1 MAKNKIHIDVKVDDK
16 GSTKK
21 VGLDA
26 KKTSDK
32 LDNLSTSSRTADR
45 NMKGVGAQS
54 SNTSKNFS
62 KMQQGMGGLVG
73 AYASLAAQMFAV
85 SAAFQFFK
93 RAGDL
98 SVLQKGQQA
107 YASATG
113 VAMKSLSDSI
123 VEATGAQITFRDA
136 SQAAAIGVAAGLS
149 PEQLNKLGAAAKDV
163 SAVLGRDVTDSF
175 NRLVRGVTKAEPELL
190 DELGI
195 ILRLE
200 TASKNYANALGLNKD
215 ALTVYQKS
223 QAVTNEVLNQAES
236 KYAAILKVTGGGAV
250 NQFNRLGKAMDDVV
264 MSIQTGILPLA
275 SAVAK
280 ALEQIPVLAFASFGL
295 LLTGPLKAMG
305 VDLKGIRDS
314 ARESYTEQKKLYNEM
329 ATSAERS
336 KAAIFE
342 QKKAMDS
349 MAQKALSDP
358 NLANKGPTLQ
368 ALDKK
373 GFSGLDKRE
382 RTRIGQGL
390 KAVEAKYERHET
402 VTRGIFKGLKA
413 GIVLDMAQGFKQIEI
428 EEEKM
433 ANASNK
439 NTNRMRLGYEALKT
453 GVMSAG
459 AAVAAGAMKLLS
471 WLGWAG
477 IAVTVFQTIRNFF
490 DTGKEISAHEIMLDR
505 TRDKIVSLNEEYRS
519 LLEVQMAVTKQ
530 GGGQT
535 QFASA
540 IGQTNQS
547 LSTDQ
552 QDVLIKDLRSYTEK
566 YERLQV
572 TALQKEKERLEKH
585 YADLESQGNIA
596 PSELGKVNA
605 DIVQTQD
612 ELDAIFGKKT
622 VRNAGG
628 FFNIFRDDENI
639 LSESEQASKKFVDDR
654 IKEIEGFE
662 ERYGFLPKSFQDHLK
677 SLNTMGEIST
687 SEFKKTAAAASEAGL
702 AYAAVATNAK
712 ATSDSM
718 GSLRNGLAPLT
729 SADTALQNIA
739 KEQDNLN
746 KILKDEG
753 LTLKENGDVFKGK
766 AKVEVDSLSIFQKEQ
781 LKKLGLLKEEAVVAS
796 AVNEIAHDRLI
807 DAQKTQQ
814 QITRLNS
821 ISNQYSQGLIKAQIA
836 EINNREKLKDINAEL
851 DKLAK
856 TAKKDSE
863 GNVAYNEVE
872 QRRVDLL
879 NEQKTSAEALI
890 GVDEDRVKLAQD
902 LYQTTV
908 EMANA
913 RITEKMLGHEKEL
926 LSIQEKRLGLLQR
939 QNSLN
944 KASSSRSIDQTIRKE
959 QSANPFAY
967 LKEDQRRAELELQA
981 AQKARPDDV
990 IAIKEEEKIKLAQ
1003 NEIEFKLLD
1012 MKFLL
1017 LEKELE
1023 KLAEEERQTSI
1034 KLQSAADAATN
1045 PTEKAR
1051 LQGEANMSS
1060 ANAIKYDVMADSFGG
1075 ERSGLDTLKTD
1086 TAEMINKEA
1095 AGKISALD
1103 ESIAKLAEAKKNLSD
1118 VGQLSQGI
1126 KDSLQDGLTN
1136 AITSIVDGSMKAKD
1150 AFKMMAIAVLKQ
1162 IAAMIAQLM
1171 VARMLMSMF
1180 GVPAVPAGM
1189 PTMPVSAISSAPSQ
1203 LAAQSTGG
1211 INNIGSAL
1219 KFSTGGVAK
1228 GPSSGY
1234 PAELHGTE
1242 AVVPLPNGKS
1252 IPVEM
1257 NNGGS
1262 RGDIQ
1267 SNVTVNIANDGTAK
1281 TESEGAPDFEAM
1293 SKGIAAA
1300 VQEELHKQKRS
1311 GGILSPYGSA

>member
-149 PEQLNKLGAAAKDV
+149 PEQLNKLGSAAKDV

-215 ALTVYQKS
+215 ALTVFQKS

-349 MAQKALSDP
+349 MAQKAVSDP
-358 NLANKGPTLQ
+358 NLANKGPTIQ
-368 ALDKK
+368 ALEKK

-413 GIVLDMAQGFKQIEI
+413 GIVLDMAQGFKQIEL
-428 EEEKM
+428 EEERM

-459 AAVAAGAMKLLS
+459 AAIAAGAMKLLS

-477 IAVTVFQTIRNFF
+477 IAVTIFQTFRNFF
-490 DTGKEISAHEIMLDR
+490 DTGKEVSSHEIMLER
-505 TRDKIVSLNEEYRS
+505 TREKIVSLNEEYRS

-530 GGGQT
+530 GGGQV

-552 QDVLIKDLRSYTEK
+552 QDVLIKDLRSYNEK

-572 TALQKEKERLEKH
+572 AALQKEKERLEKH
-585 YADLESQGNIA
+585 KADLESQGNVA
-596 PSELGKVNA
+596 PATINA
-605 DIVQTQD
+605 VSADLARAQD
-612 ELDAIFGKKT
+612 ELDNIFGKKT

-628 FFNIFRDDENI
+628 IFNYFRDDKNV
-639 LSESEQASKKFVDDR
+639 LSESEQASKKFVEDR

-662 ERYGFLPKSFQDHLK
+662 ERYGFLPKSFQDHLNN
-677 SLNTMGEIST
+677 LNKMGEVST
-687 SEFKKTAAAASEAGL
+687 SEFKKTADAASETGM

-718 GSLRNGLAPLT
+718 GALRNGLAPLT
-729 SADTALQNIA
+729 TADTALQNIT
-739 KEQDNLN
+739 KEQKNLN
-746 KILKDEG
+746 KILKEEG
-753 LTLKENGDVFKGK
+753 LTLKENGDVFKGN
-766 AKVEVDSLSIFQKEQ
+766 AKVEVDSLTQFQKKQ
-781 LKKLGLLKEEAVVAS
+781 LENLGLLKEEAVVAS
-796 AVNEIAHDRLI
+796 AVNEIAHNRLI

-814 QITRLNS
+814 QVTRLNS
-821 ISNQYSQGLIKAQIA
+821 ISNQYSQGLIKAQVA
-836 EINNREKLKDINAEL
+836 EINNREKLKNINAEL

-863 GNVAYNEVE
+863 GNAAYNEVE

-879 NEQKTSAEALI
+879 NAQKESAEDLI
-890 GVDEDRVKLAQD
+890 KVDEDRVKLAQD
-902 LYQTTV
+902 LYKTTV

-944 KASSSRSIDQTIRKE
+944 KAASSRNIDQTIRRE
-959 QSANPFAY
+959 QAANPFAY

-981 AQKARPDDV
+981 AQKSRPEDV
-990 IAIKEEEKIKLAQ
+990 TAIEKERDIKLAQ

-1017 LEKELE
+1017 LEKELQ

-1034 KLQSAADAATN
+1034 KLQNAANAATD
-1045 PTEKAR
+1045 PVEKAR
-1051 LQGEANMSS
+1051 LQSEAGMSG
-1060 ANAIKYDVMADSFGG
+1060 ANAIKYDVMADSFGS
-1075 ERSGLDTLKTD
+1075 ERSGLSGLKDD

-1103 ESIAKLAEAKKNLSD
+1103 ESIAKLQDAKNALSE
-1118 VGQLSQGI
+1118 VGQLSKGI
-1126 KDSLQDGLTN
+1126 KDSMQDGLTN

-1150 AFKMMAIAVLKQ
+1150 AFKMMAITVLKQ

-1180 GVPAVPAGM
+1180 GVPAVPAGL
-1189 PTMPVSAISSAPSQ
+1189 PSMPVSAISSAPAQ

-1211 INNIGSAL
+1211 VNNISSAL
-1219 KFSTGGVAK
+1219 GLATGGIAK